1 MAISQVEP
9 PQAHEILTKHPEAV
23 YLDVR
28 TENEFAQGHPTGA
41 INIPVVFIK
50 GPGQME
56 PNEEFLSVVE
66 ATLPKDRK
74 LVVGC
79 MAGGRSQRA
88 CEILEGAGYND
99 LTNVRGGFGG
109 ARDQSGKV
117 VVPGWRDAGLPVS
130 SDTAD
135 VSYQALR
142 KKAGA

>member
-1 MAISQVEP
+1 MAINQAEP
-9 PQAHEILTKHPEAV
+9 RQAHETLTKNPGAV

-28 TENEFAQGHPTGA
+28 TADEFAQGHPEGA

-56 PNEEFLSVVE
+56 PNPDFVTV
-66 ATLPKDRK
+66 AVKVLPKDTK

-88 CEILEGAGYND
+88 CEMLEEAGYAD

-109 ARDQSGKV
+109 ARDASGKV
-117 VVPGWRDAGLPVS
+117 VVTGWRDAGLPVTTELG
-130 SDTAD
+130 DAD
-135 VSYQALR
+135 YQAQR
-142 KKAGA
+142 RKAGL